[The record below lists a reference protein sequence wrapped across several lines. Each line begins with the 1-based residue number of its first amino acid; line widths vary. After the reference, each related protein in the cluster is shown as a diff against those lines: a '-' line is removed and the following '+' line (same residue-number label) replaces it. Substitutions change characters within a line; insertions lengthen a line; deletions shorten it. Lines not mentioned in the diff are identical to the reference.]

1 VIILNFA
8 SLNLCKPLLSSL
20 DNIGY
25 EKPTPIQE
33 EAIPYLLE
41 GRDVLGCAQTG
52 TGKTAA
58 FSLPILHILAG
69 KPRNGARKIRALI
82 LCPTRELAAQI
93 HENIELYAAKLD
105 IRSMVMFGGVSQKPQ
120 VRNLRQ
126 GVDILVAT
134 PGRLLDLISQR
145 FVDLSK
151 VEFLVLDE
159 ADRMLDMGFIRSIQK
174 ILTHVPSK
182 RQSLLFSATIPHSIV
197 SLSNDMLYD
206 PIRIDITPE
215 SATVEAIKQ
224 SLMFVMKSD
233 KRSLLTHI
241 LLEESPEK
249 MLVFGR
255 TKHGCNKIVRL
266 LEKDGFEALAIHGN
280 KGQGARERALG
291 RFRNGTLQI
300 LVATDVASR
309 GIDVSDISH
318 VINYDLPNVP
328 EVYVHRIGRTGRA
341 GQGGIAIAFCDE
353 NEGEYLRGIEK
364 SIRQSIPVNEE
375 HPFHSAR
382 AQSKKGDK
390 APKKKQNQGRPR
402 RIGVGS
408 NSSWKSSIRSGNK
421 STGRGSNSSRKSS
434 NQGGNKPSGR
444 SGSSSRK
451 SANRGGNKPPGRGG
465 HKRSRGG
472 NRTGNRNGGGNR
484 NRSGGGNRKR

>member
-1 VIILNFA
+1 MILLNFA
-8 SLNLCKPLLSSL
+8 SLNLCEPLLSAL

-25 EKPTPIQE
+25 ETPTPIQA

-58 FSLPILHILAG
+58 FSLPILHLLAET
-69 KPRNGARKIRALI
+69 PRNGPRKIRTLM

-120 VRNLRQ
+120 ERNLRR

-134 PGRLLDLISQR
+134 PGRLLDLMSQR
-145 FVDLSK
+145 LLDLSK
-151 VEFLVLDE
+151 VEFLVFDE
-159 ADRMLDMGFIRSIQK
+159 ADRMLDMGFIRDIQK
-174 ILTHVPSK
+174 ILAHVPKK
-182 RQSLLFSATIPHSIV
+182 RQSLLFSATMPHSII
-197 SLSNDMLYD
+197 SLSKDMLFD
-206 PIRIDITPE
+206 PIRINITPE
-215 SATVEAIKQ
+215 STTVEAIKQ
-224 SLMFVMKSD
+224 SLMFVMKAD
-233 KRSLLTHI
+233 KRPLLTHI
-241 LLEESPEK
+241 LREESPEK

-266 LEKDGFEALAIHGN
+266 LERDGFEALAIHGN
-280 KGQGARERALG
+280 KSQGARERALG
-291 RFRNGTLQI
+291 RFREGALQI

-353 NEGEYLRGIEK
+353 NEGEYLRDIEK
-364 SIRQSIPVNEE
+364 TIRQSIPVNEE
-375 HPFHSAR
+375 HPFHSPK

-390 APKKKQNQGRPR
+390 APKKKQTRGRPR
-402 RIGVGS
+402 RIGVED
-408 NSSWKSSIRSGNK
+408 R
-421 STGRGSNSSRKSS
+421 SSRKSS
-434 NQGGNKPSGR
+434 NRGGNKFPGR
-444 SGSSSRK
+444 GSSSRK
-451 SANRGGNKPPGRGG
+451 SSNRGGNKSPGRGG
-465 HKRSRGG
+465 QKRSKGG
-472 NRTGNRNGGGNR
+472 DHTG
-484 NRSGGGNRKR
+484 NRSGGGNRTRNRSGKSNRKR

>member
-1 VIILNFA
+1 MILLNFA
-8 SLNLCKPLLSSL
+8 SLNLCEPLLGAL

-25 EKPTPIQE
+25 ETPTPIQA

-58 FSLPILHILAG
+58 FSLPILHLLAET
-69 KPRNGARKIRALI
+69 PRNGPRKIRTLM

-120 VRNLRQ
+120 ERNLRR

-134 PGRLLDLISQR
+134 PGRLLDLMSQR
-145 FVDLSK
+145 LVDLSK
-151 VEFLVLDE
+151 VEFLVFDE
-159 ADRMLDMGFIRSIQK
+159 ADRMLDMGFIRDIQK
-174 ILTHVPSK
+174 ILAHVPK
-182 RQSLLFSATIPHSIV
+182 RRQSLLFSATMPHSIV
-197 SLSNDMLYD
+197 SLSKDMLFD

-215 SATVEAIKQ
+215 STTVEAIKQ
-224 SLMFVMKSD
+224 SLMFVMKAD
-233 KRSLLTHI
+233 KRPLLTHI

-266 LEKDGFEALAIHGN
+266 LERDGFEALAIHGN
-280 KGQGARERALG
+280 KSQGARERALG
-291 RFRNGTLQI
+291 RFREGTLQI

-364 SIRQSIPVNEE
+364 TIRQSIPVNEE
-375 HPFHSAR
+375 HPFHSAK

-390 APKKKQNQGRPR
+390 APKKKQNRGRPR
-402 RIGVGS
+402 RIGVED
-408 NSSWKSSIRSGNK
+408 R
-421 STGRGSNSSRKSS
+421 SSRKSS
-434 NQGGNKPSGR
+434 NRGGNKFSGR
-444 SGSSSRK
+444 GGSSSRK
-451 SANRGGNKPPGRGG
+451 SSNRGGNKSPGRGG

-472 NRTGNRNGGGNR
+472 DRSG
-484 NRSGGGNRKR
+484 NRSGGGNRTRNRSGESSKR

>member
-1 VIILNFA
+1 VIVLNFA
-8 SLNLCKPLLSSL
+8 SLNLCEPLLGAL

-25 EKPTPIQE
+25 ETPTPIQA

-58 FSLPILHILAG
+58 FSLPILHLLAET
-69 KPRNGARKIRALI
+69 PRNGPRKIRTLM

-120 VRNLRQ
+120 ERNLRR

-134 PGRLLDLISQR
+134 PGRLLDLMSQR
-145 FVDLSK
+145 LVDLSK
-151 VEFLVLDE
+151 VEFLVFDE
-159 ADRMLDMGFIRSIQK
+159 ADRMLDMGFIRDIQK
-174 ILTHVPSK
+174 ILAHVPSK

-197 SLSNDMLYD
+197 SLSKDMLFD

-224 SLMFVMKSD
+224 SLMFVMKAD
-233 KRSLLTHI
+233 KRPLLSHI

-266 LEKDGFEALAIHGN
+266 LERDGFEALAIHGN
-280 KGQGARERALG
+280 KSQGARERALG
-291 RFRNGTLQI
+291 RFRDGTLQI

-353 NEGEYLRGIEK
+353 NEGEYLRDIEK
-364 SIRQSIPVNEE
+364 TIRQSIPVNEE
-375 HPFHSAR
+375 HPFHSAK

-390 APKKKQNQGRPR
+390 APKKKQNRGRPR
-402 RIGVGS
+402 RIGVEDR
-408 NSSWKSSIRSGNK
+408 SSPKSSKWRGNK
-421 STGRGSNSSRKSS
+421 SSGRGGSSSRKSS
-434 NQGGNKPSGR
+434 N
-444 SGSSSRK
+444 
-451 SANRGGNKPPGRGG
+451 RGGNKSPGRGG
-465 HKRSRGG
+465 HKRSGG
-472 NRTGNRNGGGNR
+472 GDRTG
-484 NRSGGGNRKR
+484 NRSGGGNRNRNRSGGANRKR

>member
-1 VIILNFA
+1 VILLNFA
-8 SLNLCKPLLSSL
+8 SLNLCEPLLSAL

-25 EKPTPIQE
+25 ETPTPIQA

-58 FSLPILHILAG
+58 FSLPILHLLAET
-69 KPRNGARKIRALI
+69 PRNGPRKIRTLM

-93 HENIELYAAKLD
+93 HENIELYAAKID

-120 VRNLRQ
+120 ERNLRR

-134 PGRLLDLISQR
+134 PGRLLDLMSQR
-145 FVDLSK
+145 LVDLSK
-151 VEFLVLDE
+151 VEFLVFDE
-159 ADRMLDMGFIRSIQK
+159 ADRMLDMGFIRDIQK
-174 ILTHVPSK
+174 ILAHVPKK
-182 RQSLLFSATIPHSIV
+182 RQSLLFSATMPHSII
-197 SLSNDMLYD
+197 SLSKDMLFD
-206 PIRIDITPE
+206 PIRINITPE
-215 SATVEAIKQ
+215 STTVEAIKQ
-224 SLMFVMKSD
+224 SLMFVMKAD
-233 KRSLLTHI
+233 KRPLLTHI
-241 LLEESPEK
+241 LREESPEK

-266 LEKDGFEALAIHGN
+266 LERDGFEALAIHGN
-280 KGQGARERALG
+280 KSQGARERALG
-291 RFRNGTLQI
+291 RFREGALQI

-353 NEGEYLRGIEK
+353 NEGEYLRDIEK
-364 SIRQSIPVNEE
+364 TIRQSIPVNEE
-375 HPFHSAR
+375 HPFHSPK

-390 APKKKQNQGRPR
+390 APKKKQTRGRPR
-402 RIGVGS
+402 RIGVED
-408 NSSWKSSIRSGNK
+408 R
-421 STGRGSNSSRKSS
+421 SSRKSS
-434 NQGGNKPSGR
+434 NRGGNKFPGR
-444 SGSSSRK
+444 GSSSRK
-451 SANRGGNKPPGRGG
+451 SSNRGGNKSPGRGG
-465 HKRSRGG
+465 QKRSKGG
-472 NRTGNRNGGGNR
+472 DHTG
-484 NRSGGGNRKR
+484 NRSGGGNRTRNRSGKSNRKR